1 MAQLNYQTVAD
12 TKQIESV
19 THTNPEPGYGVLL
32 QDLMALTAIISPIII
47 CIGFF
52 FTLKA
57 KTVELERSIVDL
69 GKNIG
74 DSMHNANEILLLK
87 LDAKL
92 NVFSERMDI
101 LKCEMKENTE
111 DIKLM
116 KQEIKYMHIAKN
128 DILNQLS
135 KMGIDLYVI
144 GENDRR
150 QQNRLE

>member
-12 TKQIESV
+12 TKQVESV
-19 THTNPEPGYGVLL
+19 SHAKPEPGYDVLL

-57 KTVELERSIVDL
+57 KTIELEKSIADL
-69 GKNIG
+69 GKNIN
-74 DSMHNANEILLLK
+74 DSMHNAHEILLLK
-87 LDAKL
+87 FDAKL
-92 NVFSERMDI
+92 NIFSERMDV
-101 LKCEMKENTE
+101 LKCEMKENAD
-111 DIKLM
+111 DIKLI
-116 KQEIKYMHIAKN
+116 KQEIKQMHIAKH

-144 GENDRR
+144 GDNDRR